1 MAHTENEQN
10 LPENT
15 VYHAVPIRHA
25 LYDELRLDALHLGR
39 GYLRK
44 LDKKVII

>member
-15 VYHAVPIRHA
+15 VYNAVPIRHA
-25 LYDELRLDALHLGR
+25 LCDELRLDALHLQEGLFAKA
-39 GYLRK
+39 G
-44 LDKKVII
+44 